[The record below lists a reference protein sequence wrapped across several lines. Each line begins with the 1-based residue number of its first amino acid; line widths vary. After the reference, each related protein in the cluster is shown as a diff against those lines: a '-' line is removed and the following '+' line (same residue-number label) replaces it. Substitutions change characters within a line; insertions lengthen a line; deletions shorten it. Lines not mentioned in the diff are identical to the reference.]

1 MRCLY
6 RRGYTCIATVYV
18 HVFANFT
25 VSETSFVQVNIYIKS
40 IIFFFNLVSFFRHCE
55 LCIKSFIC
63 CNR

>member
-40 IIFFFNLVSFFRHCE
+40 IIIF
-55 LCIKSFIC
+55 
-63 CNR
+63 